1 MNMGDGDGE
10 PGYCACCRQF
20 HLLRRVEVP
29 ELPQPVDVCQ
39 YCEALG
45 PQGLAWQIAGVNE
58 DGTFGYE
65 DAPPP
70 AAPGRRS
77 RRDRLA
83 ESLLFAE
90 DDHGGGFDGFGP
102 ARRSIGQR
110 ARIAWLRLR
119 GRI

>member
-1 MNMGDGDGE
+1 MSMGDGE
-10 PGYCACCRQF
+10 PGYCSCCREF
-20 HLLRRVEVP
+20 HLLRRVEVQ

-45 PQGLAWQIAGVNE
+45 AEGLAWRIAGLNQ

-65 DAPPP
+65 DSPP
-70 AAPGRRS
+70 AVRPRRRR
-77 RRDRLA
+77 RRDPLA

-90 DDHGGGFDGFGP
+90 HDHGGGFEGFGP
-102 ARRSIGQR
+102 AHRSIGQR

-119 GRI
+119 GQI

>member
-1 MNMGDGDGE
+1 MGDAE
-10 PGYCACCRQF
+10 PGYCACCRGF

-45 PQGLAWQIAGVNE
+45 PEGLAWQIAGLNA

-65 DAPPP
+65 DAPP
-70 AAPGRRS
+70 AIRPGRRS
-77 RRDRLA
+77 RRDPLA

-90 DDHGGGFDGFGP
+90 QDDGGGFEGFGP
-102 ARRSIGQR
+102 AHRSIGQR

-119 GRI
+119 RQI

>member
-1 MNMGDGDGE
+1 MGDGE
-10 PGYCACCRQF
+10 PGYCASCRGF
-20 HLLRRVEVP
+20 HLLRRVELA

-45 PQGLAWQIAGVNE
+45 PAGLALRIAGLNE
-58 DGTFGYE
+58 DGSFVYE
-65 DAPPP
+65 APLPT
-70 AAPGRRS
+70 ALPGKRW

-83 ESLLFAE
+83 ESLLVDE
-90 DDHGGGFDGFGP
+90 GGGFET
-102 ARRSIGQR
+102 ARPSVGQR